1 MTAFQSLLVAAAIGL
16 AAPLAT
22 PLAAEDHPEG
32 IHIHDPYALVSP
44 GGNTGAVFFVIH
56 NNTASDLVLVGAAA
70 PVAKMV
76 ELHTHKD
83 AGDGVMQ
90 MVKIE
95 GGIPLPSGEMHELKR
110 GGDHVMLMGL
120 TQPLKDGDHVE
131 VTLQFTGAEPV
142 VFDAMVDSK
151 HQPMAMEGMTMQ
163 HQHGTATAPS
173 N

>member
-1 MTAFQSLLVAAAIGL
+1 MTAFRSLLVAAAICL
-16 AAPLAT
+16 AA

-44 GGNTGAVFFVIH
+44 GGNTGAVFFTIH
-56 NNTASDLVLVGAAA
+56 NNTATDIVLTGAST
-70 PVAKMV
+70 PVAKLA

-90 MVKIE
+90 MVRIE
-95 GGIPLPSGEMHELKR
+95 GGIPLPAGEMHALQR

-120 TQPLKDGDHVE
+120 TQPLKDGDHFE

-142 VFDAMVDSK
+142 VFDVAVDSE
-151 HQPMAMEGMTMQ
+151 HVPEPMDGMGMNMDMNHTMP
-163 HQHGTATAPS
+163 AAPS

>member
-1 MTAFQSLLVAAAIGL
+1 MTAFRSLLIATAIC
-16 AAPLAT
+16 LAT

-44 GGNTGAVFFVIH
+44 GGNTGAVFFMIH
-56 NNTASDLVLVGAAA
+56 NNTSADIVLIGAAA
-70 PVAKMV
+70 PVARMV

-90 MVKIE
+90 MVPIE
-95 GGIPLPSGEMHELKR
+95 GGIPLPSGEMHELAR

-120 TQPLKDGDHVE
+120 TQPLKDGDHFDL
-131 VTLQFTGAEPV
+131 TLQFTGADPV
-142 VFDAMVDSK
+142 VLDVVVDSK
-151 HQPMAMEGMTMQ
+151 HQPGMGGMDMNHTMP
-163 HQHGTATAPS
+163 AVPS